1 MVSSRIEKLKNALK
15 EKNLFS
21 AVIFKP
27 ENIFYLCNYTGE
39 GFLLVTETK
48 MYIFTDFRYVEQAKK
63 ESPHCEILE
72 YKPGVSSFSLL
83 AQVLKENNILNTGI
97 EENVVT
103 LKTYEELK
111 QNLEGIEIGRI
122 GGLVEKIRMIKE
134 EEEIE
139 NIKTA
144 QRIADMAFI
153 HILDYIKPGVSEKE
167 ISLELEFFI
176 KKNGAQGLSFPT
188 IVATG
193 ERASLPHGEP
203 TERKLKYGDFITL
216 DFGAKYNHY
225 CSDMTRTVFLGKPGE
240 EQVKIYRIVREA
252 QEKALEYI
260 KAGILGKDAD
270 RVARDIIEKNGF
282 AHNFGHGLG
291 HGVGIEIH
299 EEPRLSKLGEE
310 ELKPGMVVTVEPGI
324 YIENFGGVR
333 IEDLVVIT
341 EQGIKNLTKSSKDL
355 IIL

>member
-1 MVSSRIEKLKNALK
+1 MVSTRIEKLVNALK
-15 EKNLFS
+15 EKNLLS

-63 ESPHCEILE
+63 ESPHCDVIE

-103 LKTYEELK
+103 LKTYEELN
-111 QNLEGIEIGRI
+111 QNLEGIEIGRV

-134 EEEIE
+134 EEEID

-240 EQVKIYRIVREA
+240 EQIKIYRIVREA

-270 RVARDIIEKNGF
+270 KIARDIIENNGF
-282 AHNFGHGLG
+282 GSNFGHGLG
-291 HGVGIEIH
+291 HGVGLEIH

-341 EQGIKNLTKSSKDL
+341 EHGIKNLTKSSKDL

>member
-1 MVSSRIEKLKNALK
+1 MSNIRIEKLRSALK
-15 EKNLFS
+15 GKNLNS

-27 ENIFYLCNYTGE
+27 ENMYYLCGYTGE
-39 GFLLVTETK
+39 GFILITENK
-48 MYIFTDFRYVEQAKK
+48 IYIFTDFRYVEQAKK
-63 ESPHCEILE
+63 ESPYCEIVE
-72 YKPGVSSFSLL
+72 YKPGISPYSLL
-83 AQVLKENNILNTGI
+83 SKVLKENNIYNTGI
-97 EENVVT
+97 EENIIT
-103 LKTYEELK
+103 LKNFEDLK

-122 GGLVEKIRMIKE
+122 GGVVEKIRMIKD

-144 QRIADMAFI
+144 QKIADMAFI
-153 HILDYIKPGVSEKE
+153 YILDFIKPGISEKE
-167 ISLELEFFI
+167 IALELEFFI
-176 KKNGAQGLSFPT
+176 KKNGAEGLSFPT
-188 IVATG
+188 IVASG

-203 TERKLKYGDFITL
+203 TERKLKTGDFVTL
-216 DFGAKYNHY
+216 DFGAKFKHY
-225 CSDMTRTVFLGKPGE
+225 CSDMTRTVFLGKPNE
-240 EQVKIYRIVREA
+240 EQLKIYRIVREA

-260 KAGILGKDAD
+260 RPGVLGKDVD
-270 RVARDIIEKNGF
+270 KVSRDIIESEGF
-282 AHNFGHGLG
+282 GPNFGHGLG

-310 ELKPGMVVTVEPGI
+310 ELKPGMVITVEPGI

-333 IEDLVVIT
+333 IEDLVVVT

>member
-1 MVSSRIEKLKNALK
+1 MVSLRIEKLKNALK

-63 ESPHCEILE
+63 ESLHCEIIE

-270 RVARDIIEKNGF
+270 RVARDIIENNGF
-282 AHNFGHGLG
+282 GPNFGHGLG
-291 HGVGIEIH
+291 HGVGLEIH